1 MEPNAEN
8 DSGDVKRRQ
17 RLAPQERV
25 PLILDAALDEFSR
38 RGYVATRMD
47 DIARRSGLSKGGLYA
62 HFDGKDAILKALL
75 SRAMHPVDWGEM
87 PRMAMGDARAV
98 AEWLVDRLHE
108 TLLAPDSVAILRI
121 LIPERE
127 RVPARVDEWR
137 QSLTRLRTEQ
147 VAQLIRSCLSACG
160 KPQSVLARH
169 PWLALSPVIHVLL
182 WQTIFGDG
190 TSPDPGYREAHVAM
204 LCELLGGRQP
214 MPPSVRGVRGETGL
228 ALHATK

>member
-1 MEPNAEN
+1 MEPNAKDAPN
-8 DSGDVKRRQ
+8 DVKRRQ

-47 DIARRSGLSKGGLYA
+47 DIARRCGLSKGGLYA
-62 HFDGKDAILKALL
+62 HFDGKEAILKALL
-75 SRAMHPVDWGEM
+75 DRAMHPVDWSDM
-87 PRMAMGDARAV
+87 PNMAPGTGPRAV

-108 TLLAPDSVAILRI
+108 ALLAPDSVAILRI

-147 VAQLIRSCLSACG
+147 VAQLIRSCLSVCN
-160 KPQSVLARH
+160 KPHSVLAHH

-204 LCELLGGRQP
+204 LCELLG
-214 MPPSVRGVRGETGL
+214 
-228 ALHATK
+228 